1 MEKLLQELQKTVEDF
16 NNLNQVKGSTL
27 LILFGIELQLKFCAK

>member
-16 NNLNQVKGSTL
+16 NNLNQVKGFNATYS
-27 LILFGIELQLKFCAK
+27 ILG